1 VRSRQNEELRIA
13 IEGRYLDE
21 VKIRQANMY
30 ATSPIAYVSFPA
42 RRHWARAEGDDV
54 TLSAQAATV
63 VKLFADGVLPALG
76 GRSVAVE
83 VGGRIHRCILEAVE
97 LGATGAVDDM
107 IVLRFR
113 RSDEREA

>member
-1 VRSRQNEELRIA
+1 MKSRRNQEARIA

-30 ATSPIAYVSFPA
+30 ATGPIAYVSFPA
-42 RRHWARAEGDDV
+42 ERHWARAEGVDV
-54 TLSAQAATV
+54 TVSAQAATV

-76 GRSVAVE
+76 GRCVAVE
-83 VGGRIHRCILEAVE
+83 VGGRTHVCMLEAVE
-97 LGATGAVDDM
+97 LGAGDM

-113 RSDEREA
+113 RSDEGEA